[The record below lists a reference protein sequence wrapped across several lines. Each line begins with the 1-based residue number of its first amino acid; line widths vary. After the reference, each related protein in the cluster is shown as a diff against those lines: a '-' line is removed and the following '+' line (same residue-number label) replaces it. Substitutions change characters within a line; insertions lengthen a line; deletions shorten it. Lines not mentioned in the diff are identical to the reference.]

1 MTLQRK
7 YGVGLL
13 LCVAVVLLD
22 GGYYYQRTQPTAV
35 QKPSQRTVKKSR
47 AKVTHQKAT
56 QKSSVIAPVRK
67 TASEPLTFDSQQL
80 TANAGQVGYG
90 IYYLKNQRASYSN
103 QNQPLIAASVIKIFI
118 MGYLYQ
124 QMAQKQL
131 AADQVVGDSTVTA
144 LITAMIQY
152 SDNNATNQLI
162 DYVGMPKINQ
172 YLQEQGYQQTKLERR
187 MLDNAARAQG
197 LENVTSVTDTVNFLK
212 QLYQDQTRYPANQML
227 AILKGQQVR
236 TKIPS
241 QLPAGTVV
249 ANKTGELADVEN
261 DIGIVYRTDNPY
273 IIVVLTNQVSNT
285 SAERQAIGQLSLAA
299 FQMENTEE

>member
-285 SAERQAIGQLSLAA
+285 SAERQAISQLSLAA

>member
-13 LCVAVVLLD
+13 LCVAVVLLG

-285 SAERQAIGQLSLAA
+285 SAERQAISQLSLAA

>member
-13 LCVAVVLLD
+13 LCVAVVLLG

-241 QLPAGTVV
+241 QLPSGTVV

>member
-131 AADQVVGDSTVTA
+131 AADQVVGDSTVTT

-197 LENVTSVTDTVNFLK
+197 LENVTSVTDTLNFLK

-285 SAERQAIGQLSLAA
+285 SAERQAISQLSLAA

>member
-131 AADQVVGDSTVTA
+131 AADQVVGDSTVTT

>member
-13 LCVAVVLLD
+13 LCVAVVLLG

-131 AADQVVGDSTVTA
+131 AADQVVGDSTVTT

-197 LENVTSVTDTVNFLK
+197 LENVTSVTDTLNFLK

-241 QLPAGTVV
+241 QLPSGTVV

>member
-131 AADQVVGDSTVTA
+131 AADQVVGDSTVTT

-285 SAERQAIGQLSLAA
+285 SAERQAISQLSLAA

>member
-197 LENVTSVTDTVNFLK
+197 LENVTSVTDTLNFLK

-241 QLPAGTVV
+241 QLPSGTVV

-285 SAERQAIGQLSLAA
+285 SAERQAISQLSLAA

>member
-241 QLPAGTVV
+241 QLPSGTVV

-285 SAERQAIGQLSLAA
+285 SAERQAISQLSLAA

>member
-13 LCVAVVLLD
+13 LCVAVVLLG

-197 LENVTSVTDTVNFLK
+197 LENVTSVTDTLNFLK

-241 QLPAGTVV
+241 QLPSGTVV

-285 SAERQAIGQLSLAA
+285 SAERQAISQLSLAA